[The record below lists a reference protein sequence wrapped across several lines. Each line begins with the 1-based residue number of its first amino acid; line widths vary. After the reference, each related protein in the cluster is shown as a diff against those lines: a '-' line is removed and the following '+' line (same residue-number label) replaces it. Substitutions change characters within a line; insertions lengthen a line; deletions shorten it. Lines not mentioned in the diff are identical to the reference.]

1 MKSFKH
7 LVLTTITALSVCH
20 GASAQQVYRCGSSYS
35 QTPCEG
41 AIAVSTDDPRTD
53 DQRAQ
58 AKQGLTSDKA
68 LAKDL
73 EATRRKDESM
83 AVAQM
88 KAAQAS
94 QSKKVAAAKPIVKKA
109 ASKKAGDTRK
119 VTLKNKEPEF
129 FTATD
134 GATTKKKKTSA
145 KSATP

>member
-1 MKSFKH
+1 MKSFQH
-7 LVLTTITALSVCH
+7 LVLTTIAALSVCH
-20 GASAQQVYRCGSSYS
+20 GASAQQVYRCGNSYS
-35 QTPCEG
+35 QTPCTG

-73 EATRRKDESM
+73 ETTRRKDESM
-83 AVAQM
+83 ALAQM
-88 KAAQAS
+88 KAAQGS
-94 QSKKVAAAKPIVKKA
+94 QNRKVAAAKPVEKKGV
-109 ASKKAGDTRK
+109 SKKAGAIRS
-119 VTLKNKEPEF
+119 VTVKKEDPTF

-134 GATTKKKKTSA
+134 GATKKKKTAA

>member
-1 MKSFKH
+1 MKSFNH
-7 LVLTTITALSVCH
+7 LVLTSLAALSLCH
-20 GASAQQVYRCGSSYS
+20 SASAQSVYRCGNSYS
-35 QTPCEG
+35 QTPCAG
-41 AIAVSTDDPRTD
+41 AVAVSTDDPRTD

-83 AVAQM
+83 ALAQM
-88 KAAQAS
+88 KAAQSS
-94 QSKKVAAAKPIVKKA
+94 QSKKVAIAKPVPKKA
-109 ASKKAGDTRK
+109 ASKKAGDART

-134 GATTKKKKTSA
+134 GATTKKKKTTT
-145 KSATP
+145 KGATP